1 MNLGKKLTT
10 LLKAAIRGP
19 RPVKQKDA
27 SYDDDPATH
36 LESLRQAMS
45 DVEKKERQVAALLKA
60 AKTKAKLAEE
70 RGNHSEVSAQNR
82 LIAELETHLERQSTQ
97 AVALTQKLQ
106 QAEAALNAPPAA
118 AVPDAAPDDL
128 DARKSR
134 LAGGAG
140 E

>member
-19 RPVKQKDA
+19 RAAKQKGA
-27 SYDDDPATH
+27 SYDDDPATQ

-45 DVEKKERQVAALLKA
+45 DVETKERQVADLLKA

-82 LIAELETHLERQSTQ
+82 LIAELETHLERQSAQ
-97 AVALTQKLQ
+97 AIALDNKLQ
-106 QAEAALNAPPAA
+106 QAEAALDAPPPAA
-118 AVPDAAPDDL
+118 DRQAAPSDDL

-134 LAGGAG
+134 LSG
-140 E
+140 